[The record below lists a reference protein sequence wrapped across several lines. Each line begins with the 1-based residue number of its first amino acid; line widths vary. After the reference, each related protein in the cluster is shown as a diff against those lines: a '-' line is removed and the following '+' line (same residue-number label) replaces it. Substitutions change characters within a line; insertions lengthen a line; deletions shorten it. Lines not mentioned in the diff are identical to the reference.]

1 MAYPRR
7 SYSSKRRP
15 RRSYNKRLSYTKGA
29 SSAFALAKQA
39 AKDIWYLKGLVNS
52 EMKHYIV
59 SATANP
65 DNSTGTVVNLVA
77 TAQGD
82 SDVGD
87 REGNSIL
94 LRNILIRLAITQNVT
109 ATSTF
114 YRIMLVQ
121 DTQQI
126 GDTAPTVGN
135 VLNSASTTSSLN
147 TGTAGR
153 FKILKNW
160 FFSTDD
166 FKSNT
171 RNVEYFKDLRLHIRY
186 NGSAASDIQKN
197 GIYLMMLTDQPTN
210 TPSIAYN
217 CKIGYHDN

>member
-1 MAYPRR
+1 MPYTSRRRPYRKGSRSRR
-7 SYSSKRRP
+7 SKTPWYNRR
-15 RRSYNKRLSYTKGA
+15 YNAMQL
-29 SSAFALAKQA
+29 A
-39 AKDIWYLKGLVNS
+39 AKAARGVWYLKGLVNS
-52 EMKHYIV
+52 EMKHYV
-59 SATANP
+59 TTATVTP
-65 DNSTGTVVNLVA
+65 DNTTGSVINLVA

-82 SDVGD
+82 SDVGE
-87 REGNSIL
+87 REGNSIF
-94 LRNILIRLAITQNVT
+94 LRNLLIRLAITQNAT

-114 YRIMLVQ
+114 YRIMVVQ

-126 GDTAPTVGN
+126 GDTAPTIGN
-135 VLNSASTTSSLN
+135 VLNTASTLSSLN

-153 FKILKNW
+153 FKIIKNW

-171 RNVEYFKDLRLHIRY
+171 RNIEYYKDMRVHVRY

-197 GIYLMMLTDQPTN
+197 GFYLMMLSDQATN
-210 TPSIAYN
+210 TPSITYN